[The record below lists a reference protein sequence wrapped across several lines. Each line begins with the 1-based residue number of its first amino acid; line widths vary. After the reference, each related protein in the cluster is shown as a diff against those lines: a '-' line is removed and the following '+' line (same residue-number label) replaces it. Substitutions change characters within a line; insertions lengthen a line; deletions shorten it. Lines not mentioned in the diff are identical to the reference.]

1 MVRKTP
7 KITPHHHDPEVVQKA
22 EEIFAGVKMTPDAAV
37 AMFYKLTALRS
48 DGLRA
53 GKPLNAESLAAF
65 NEPRESIAIYTIV
78 DEMMADLWEVS
89 QTAGQSFTAGGIE
102 TKAATPTGLDPK
114 NPESELAQKA
124 ETVFAQMGMSP
135 EEAITTFYERT
146 ALHDDCLLCL
156 AYGKIPNE
164 ETQAAMREPVEDMVT
179 YSSVDEMM
187 ADLWPDA

>member
-1 MVRKTP
+1 
-7 KITPHHHDPEVVQKA
+7 
-22 EEIFAGVKMTPDAAV
+22 MTPDAAV
-37 AMFYKLTALRS
+37 AMFYKLTALRG

-89 QTAGQSFTAGGIE
+89 QTAGQSFTAGGME
-102 TKAATPTGLDPK
+102 TKAATPTGLDP
-114 NPESELAQKA
+114 ESEIAQKA
-124 ETVFAQMGMSP
+124 ETVFAQMGMTP
-135 EEAITTFYERT
+135 EEAIATFYERT